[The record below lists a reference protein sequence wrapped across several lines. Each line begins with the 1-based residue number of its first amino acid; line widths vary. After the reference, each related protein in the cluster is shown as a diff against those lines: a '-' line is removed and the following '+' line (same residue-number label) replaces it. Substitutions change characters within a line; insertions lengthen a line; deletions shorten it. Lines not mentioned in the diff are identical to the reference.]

1 MILNVTFSLCF
12 QNLIHSY
19 MYARDQ
25 PILLL
30 FSPIFLSGNSFFL
43 PIMLKILLE
52 ASILCVK
59 LSYIP

>member
-19 MYARDQ
+19 VYARDQ

-30 FSPIFLSGNSFFL
+30 FSPIFLTYY
-43 PIMLKILLE
+43 
-52 ASILCVK
+52 AQDVA
-59 LSYIP
+59 